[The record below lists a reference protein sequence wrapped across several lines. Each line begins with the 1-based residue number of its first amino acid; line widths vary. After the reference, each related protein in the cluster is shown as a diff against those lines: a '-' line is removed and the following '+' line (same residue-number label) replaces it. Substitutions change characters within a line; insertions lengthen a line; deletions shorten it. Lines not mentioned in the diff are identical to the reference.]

1 MAKAPEAHPAPGIG
15 RRLYRGFTFALIVGM
30 AGAGLSGVPA
40 LFLQSIF
47 VGEAQR
53 CIEAIEVA
61 EAGGDVILTC
71 PDEFTN
77 PPVWLPVIM
86 VVGGAALG
94 ATGGARLRHSLA
106 GAPSTRLY
114 TCGRTS
120 LAAVLSTDTAR
131 RIPRNC
137 RR

>member
-15 RRLYRGFTFALIVGM
+15 RRLYRGFAFALIVGM

-94 ATGGARLRHSLA
+94 ATGGLVYGIASPGRRAR
-106 GAPSTRLY
+106 GSTPAEEPPWL
-114 TCGRTS
+114 
-120 LAAVLSTDTAR
+120 
-131 RIPRNC
+131 PF
-137 RR
+137 